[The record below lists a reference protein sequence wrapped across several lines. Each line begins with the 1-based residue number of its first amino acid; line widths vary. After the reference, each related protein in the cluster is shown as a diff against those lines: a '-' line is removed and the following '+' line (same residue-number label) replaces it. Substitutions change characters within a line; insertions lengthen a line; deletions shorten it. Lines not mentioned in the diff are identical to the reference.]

1 MTDIPQVELRYKV
14 GLFGRERYVLQ
25 EKELLVSFDS
35 ILRSSEYRLGLA
47 QMDPRQVRHRN
58 LPLGWGLAVVACAV
72 AAIALLVGAFAFAGG
87 RDRLPVALASCLPL
101 FGLVVSAIQFVRH
114 SRNSVIFCN
123 AYSGTGMLALRWQ
136 KPDRQT
142 FEAFVRELQERIR
155 RSREQAQE
163 GALASELRGLEKL
176 RNEGVLNEQEY
187 RAAKAKLLGLEP
199 WQLQE

>member
-1 MTDIPQVELRYKV
+1 MTDYPQVELSYKV

-25 EKELLVSFDS
+25 EKEILVSFDG
-35 ILRSSEYRLGLA
+35 ILRGSEYRLALA

-58 LPLGWGLAVVACAV
+58 LPLGWGLAVMACAV
-72 AAIALLVGAFAFAGG
+72 TAVALLIGAFAFARSG
-87 RDRLPVALASCLPL
+87 DRLPVALASCLPL
-101 FGLVVSAIQFVRH
+101 TGLAISAIQFVRH

-123 AYSGTGMLALRWQ
+123 AYSGAGVLALRWQ
-136 KPDRQT
+136 RPDPKA
-142 FEAFVRELQERIR
+142 FEAFVRELQARIR
-155 RSREQAQE
+155 RSREQAQQ

-176 RNEGVLNEQEY
+176 KHEGVLNEQEY